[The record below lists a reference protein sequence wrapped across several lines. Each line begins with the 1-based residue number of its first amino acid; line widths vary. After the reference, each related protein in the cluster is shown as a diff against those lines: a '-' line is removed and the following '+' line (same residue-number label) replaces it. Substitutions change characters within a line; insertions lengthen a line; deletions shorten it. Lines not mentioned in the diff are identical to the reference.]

1 MQVTLRI
8 ENGQEQET
16 KELNLEI
23 HDKDILVIHVPRG
36 FLKGGEASQLIEK
49 FKRAL
54 ESDSKVIVMSS
65 ELSLSVLRFLE

>member
-23 HDKDILVIHVPRG
+23 HDKDILVIQVPRA
-36 FLKGGEASQLIEK
+36 FNPRLSSQLLEK
-49 FKRAL
+49 FKKVL
-54 ESDSKVIVMSS
+54 ESDSKVIIMSS
-65 ELSLSVLRFLE
+65 ELSLSVLRFLSE